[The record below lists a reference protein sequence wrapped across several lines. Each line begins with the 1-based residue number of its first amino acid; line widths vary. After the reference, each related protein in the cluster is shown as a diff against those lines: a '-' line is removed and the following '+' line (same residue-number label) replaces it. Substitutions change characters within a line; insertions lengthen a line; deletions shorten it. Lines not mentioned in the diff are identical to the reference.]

1 MMKSVVRIASG
12 RRRGWSSRMTR
23 DEMMMRI
30 ISRGSAFVVFSC
42 NGGEV
47 ERFRTDRLSFS
58 VS

>member
-12 RRRGWSSRMTR
+12 RRRGWSSRMTH

-30 ISRGSAFVVFSC
+30 ISRGSAFVVLSC

-47 ERFRTDRLSFS
+47 ERFRPDRLPFC